1 MAATITPST
10 TSLVIKL
17 AQDYPQFTFAEGD
30 DFYWSPSE
38 QTIYYVKD
46 SADVAAFLHELAHG
60 LLEHGSY
67 IRDIRLIELERDAWT
82 HASMHLA
89 PLYNM
94 TIGNEVVESALDT
107 YRDWLHARSTCP
119 HCQATGVQTS
129 SNTYRCVACHTSWK
143 VNEARICALRRYTLS
158 N

>member
-1 MAATITPST
+1 MAAIAMPST
-10 TSLVIKL
+10 TLLATKLVK
-17 AQDYPQFTFAEGD
+17 DYPQLTFSVGG

-38 QTIYYVKD
+38 QTVYYEKD
-46 SADVAAFLHELAHG
+46 SSDVAAFLHELAHG
-60 LLEHGSY
+60 LLEHGDYS
-67 IRDIRLIELERDAWT
+67 RDIRLIELERDAWT
-82 HASMHLA
+82 HANGVLA
-89 PLYNM
+89 PRYDI
-94 TIGNEVVESALDT
+94 TISDEVIEAALDT

-129 SNTYRCVACHTSWK
+129 SETYRCIACRTSWK